1 MCPFPPCSELSE
13 QEGNERSEQED
24 GLQSLKHIGE

>member
-1 MCPFPPCSELSE
+1 MCLFPPCSELSE
-13 QEGNERSEQED
+13 QEGNERSEQD